1 MARPNPRLIALAA
14 AVAVLLLAFAAAPR
28 LLTGFV
34 AERLHAAA
42 ARRGYEASWSRL
54 GLRFTGLTLER
65 LRVTRAG
72 GDTAIAVDSLDISLR
87 VRPLFFLQIRPAR
100 MRVVDATVHAGGAAG
115 AEEDPLDVVP
125 PEPPAAG
132 GGTPRPADPGVR
144 EAADALIRLLLVPA
158 RDLPELDLTHVTLA
172 TGSADDAAG
181 GPALHLESMRLR
193 HLSGG
198 ERGERSSLEA
208 RGVARLQRE
217 VPFTFDLTYDRR
229 DRVTGHAR
237 LGIPDR
243 ARGTLEPLVITLDGR
258 FVQRRRA
265 GTVSIDSTLL
275 TFGEIPVRVFG
286 LLERRGPRIHLDL
299 AADSLT
305 DSRWRRSVP
314 RPVLG
319 PLLELEIGGAW
330 DQRLAFDLDLAQP
343 DGVQFDAD
351 VVSRGM
357 RIERTGALTVFGLDQ
372 PFVARIHL
380 PKRTVER
387 DLSERNPHFRP
398 LGAID
403 SNLVHAVVT
412 NEDGAFYRHGG
423 FNLEAVRQSIAENA
437 RAGRFRRGAGTITMQ
452 LARNLYL
459 GHERTLSRKWQE
471 VALAWIL
478 EHLTPV
484 TKERLLEI
492 YLNII
497 EWGPDVHGADEATR
511 FYFGHDA
518 SHASIDEALF
528 LATVVPAP
536 SRWKWRLERD
546 GALRHGT
553 RAQMHFI
560 GRRMIDKGWL
570 RPGDLPPADSLRI
583 ELLGPARDLMLPAI
597 AAVDDP
603 RFEPMAEDTARADTA
618 RADTVRADTT
628 RDSAA
633 TPQVP
638 N

>member
-1 MARPNPRLIALAA
+1 MARSNPRLIALIAV
-14 AVAVLLLAFAAAPR
+14 VAVLLLALAAAPR
-28 LLTGFV
+28 LMTGFV
-34 AERLHAAA
+34 VERLHAAA

-54 GLRFTGLTLER
+54 ALRFPGLTLER

-72 GDTAIAVDSLDISLR
+72 GDTAIAVDSLDVSLR
-87 VRPLFFLQIRPAR
+87 LRPLLALRIRPAR
-100 MRVVDATVHAGGAAG
+100 VRAVNAIVRSGGGTAAV
-115 AEEDPLDVVP
+115 EDDPLDVVP

-132 GGTPRPADPGVR
+132 EGTPRPADPRVR
-144 EAADALIRLLLVPA
+144 DAADALIRLLLVPA

-172 TGSADDAAG
+172 AGSAGAADG
-181 GPALHLESMRLR
+181 ALALHLESMRLR
-193 HLSGG
+193 HQRGG
-198 ERGERSSLEA
+198 ERGERSTLEA
-208 RGVARLQRE
+208 RGVARLQRA
-217 VPFTFDLTYDRR
+217 VPFTFDMTYDRR

-237 LGIPDR
+237 LAIPDP

-258 FVQRRRA
+258 FGQRRRA
-265 GTVSIDSTLL
+265 GAVSIDSTLL
-275 TFGEIPVRVFG
+275 TFGDIPVRVSG
-286 LLERRGPRIHLDL
+286 RLERKGPRLHLDL

-319 PLLELEIGGAW
+319 PLLELQIGGAW

-343 DGVQFDAD
+343 DSVQFDAD
-351 VVSRGM
+351 VIAHDM
-357 RIERTGALTVFGLDQ
+357 RIERTGSLNVFGLAG

-398 LGAID
+398 LAAID

-412 NEDGAFYRHGG
+412 NEDGAFFRHGG
-423 FNLEAVRQSIAENA
+423 FNLDAVRQSIAENA

-452 LARNLYL
+452 LVRNLYL

-471 VALAWIL
+471 VALAWVL

-511 FYFGHDA
+511 FYFSHDA
-518 SHASIDEALF
+518 SRVSIDEALF

-570 RPGDLPPADSLRI
+570 RREDLPPADSLRI

-603 RFEPMAEDTARADTA
+603 RFEAVAPDTGRIEATPADTSA
-618 RADTVRADTT
+618 DSTRAGG
-628 RDSAA
+628 
-633 TPQVP
+633 
-638 N
+638 